1 MTQQIKEHLAAA
13 GLTVVTFLSP
23 IFGIMFLVGCA
34 IIMDTVTGIWK
45 AKKKKQK
52 VTSKGLQSLV
62 AKMFF
67 YQGVVVLLYLLD
79 HFILNDVVALFWDKI
94 PYATTKLVSLV
105 LVWIEVLSIN
115 ENYEEVKGI
124 SIIDRV
130 KKMVG
135 FVKKAKDEISN
146 FKGKDKEEESTEED
160 SEG

>member
-1 MTQQIKEHLAAA
+1 MNQQLKEHLATA
-13 GLTVVTFLSP
+13 GLTVLTFLSP
-23 IFGIMFLVGCA
+23 IFGIMVLVGGA
-34 IIMDTVTGIWK
+34 IMMDTATGIWK
-45 AKKKKQK
+45 AKKKGNK
-52 VTSKGLQSLV
+52 VSSKGLQSLV

-67 YQGVVVLLYLLD
+67 YQSVVVLLFLLD
-79 HFILNDVVALFWDKI
+79 HFILNDVIALVWDKI

-135 FVKKAKDEISN
+135 MVKKVKDEISD
-146 FKGKDKEEESTEED
+146 FKSESSEENPSEEGD
-160 SEG
+160 EG